1 MPKKIAISLFI
12 ILILLSCTTQV
23 FAEPPGMS
31 TMQGI
36 SNISQGNSG
45 LTNMGNQVI
54 GIVYAVGIAVAIGIL
69 MILGIKYMMASPED
83 RASIKSSAIPY
94 LIGAIL
100 TFGAVNIMKIV
111 ADMAEWVK

>member
-1 MPKKIAISLFI
+1 MPKKIVISLLVI
-12 ILILLSCTTQV
+12 MVLLSCTATV

-36 SNISQGNSG
+36 TDISHGNRE
-45 LTNMGNQVI
+45 LTNMGNQII

-83 RASIKSSAIPY
+83 KANIKSTAIPY